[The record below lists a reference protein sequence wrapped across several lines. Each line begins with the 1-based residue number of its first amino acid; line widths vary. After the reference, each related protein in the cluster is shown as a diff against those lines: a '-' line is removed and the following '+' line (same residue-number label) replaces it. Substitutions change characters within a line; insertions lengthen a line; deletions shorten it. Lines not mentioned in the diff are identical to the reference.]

1 MITDPGVENYLYAL
15 LPPSGPV
22 LEEMER
28 EAAARKVPIVGPAV
42 ARLFRLLAELCGA
55 KRVFELGSAI
65 GYSTIWWAQAVGAEG
80 EVFYTDSSAD
90 NAREAAGY
98 CRRAGVE
105 ERVRILQGEALAL
118 FDATPG
124 EFDIVF
130 LDLNKDQYAEAL
142 RRAVPRIRPGGL
154 LVADNVLWRGL
165 VALPP
170 QTPETA
176 AMAEFNRR
184 LYADPRL
191 EPVILP
197 LRDGVAVARVT
208 RP

>member
-1 MITDPGVENYLYAL
+1 M
-15 LPPSGPV
+15 
-22 LEEMER
+22 
-28 EAAARKVPIVGPAV
+28 
-42 ARLFRLLAELCGA
+42 
-55 KRVFELGSAI
+55 
-65 GYSTIWWAQAVGAEG
+65 
-80 EVFYTDSSAD
+80 FYTDSSAD

-98 CRRAGVE
+98 CRRAGVG

-176 AMAEFNRR
+176 AMAEFNRQ